1 MKNLRVITAL
11 IWACGLLVA
20 QPALAQKAKESKGIP
35 VVARMELLQLTDSQ
49 MERLEGKDRLNKVE
63 ADKVLVSV
71 DLLMT
76 TGRDALAMLGLKNPI
91 VYYDPRAQQFQI
103 QYVDT
108 GMKLDVVLRSQGV
121 GLFEVEVRPEISLV
135 QRPPDYQKVESS
147 QLYPLTAAFITEEH
161 LTEVKFGQTLILG
174 RLTGPMARDFLTSLG
189 QTETTNN
196 VVCTLEL
203 EKPE

>member
-11 IWACGLLVA
+11 IWACGLLMA

-35 VVARMELLQLTDSQ
+35 VVARMELLQLTDAQ
-49 MERLEGKDRLNKVE
+49 MERLEGKDRYNKVE

-71 DLLMT
+71 DMLMT
-76 TGRDALAMLGLKNPI
+76 RGRDALAMLGLKNPI
-91 VYYDPRAQQFQI
+91 VYYDPRAQQFQV

-108 GMKLDVVLRSQGV
+108 GMKLDVVVRSEPA
-121 GLFEVEVRPEISLV
+121 GLFTVEVRPEISLV
-135 QRPPDYQKVESS
+135 QEPTEYEKVESS
-147 QLYPLTAAFITEEH
+147 QLYPLTAAFITEE
-161 LTEVKFGQTLILG
+161 TMTAVPFGQKLILG
-174 RLTGPMARDFLTSLG
+174 RITGPGARDFLTSLG
-189 QTETTNN
+189 RTETTNN